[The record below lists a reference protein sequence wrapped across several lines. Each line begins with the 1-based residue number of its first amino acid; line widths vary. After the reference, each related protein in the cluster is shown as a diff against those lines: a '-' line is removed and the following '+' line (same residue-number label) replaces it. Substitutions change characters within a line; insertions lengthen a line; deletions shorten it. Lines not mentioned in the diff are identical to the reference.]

1 MEVDFNVLKGDI
13 DTAEVET
20 VSSRE
25 YGEIWYRRWC
35 YRDTYIRGGD
45 IIHTR
50 YAFIKKPRARVERC
64 DRGLRSDPLHS
75 NPRGNLLPGLPVSES
90 AISDPFYQLTA
101 RIRYEDPSLR
111 DSSTFSVLALLRFF
125 LSRRFLP
132 LLCLNDSS
140 FLRPPRSF
148 LRSTLDYFFLLPFSF
163 YDLT

>member
-1 MEVDFNVLKGDI
+1 M
-13 DTAEVET
+13 
-20 VSSRE
+20 SSRVILIPQRLKQCSLE
-25 YGEIWYRRWC
+25 NTAKSDRERC
-35 YRDTYIRGGD
+35 YRDTNIWGGD

-50 YAFIKKPRARVERC
+50 YAFIKKPQARVERC

-90 AISDPFYQLTA
+90 AISDPFYQLAA

-125 LSRRFLP
+125 LSHRFLP
-132 LLCLNDSS
+132 LLCLMILSIAHRELS
-140 FLRPPRSF
+140 FVR
-148 LRSTLDYFFLLPFSF
+148 TLYYFFAMILPFSF